1 MILIHHTGMKL
12 KRIPLIIIF
21 LLSASNITADEL
33 RLFQIGIVEKAT
45 PDSVDVAL
53 ISLSDIYLL
62 SEHPDSLA
70 IPDVSGKTEA
80 ESKYLKL
87 NGAYRKRF
95 LSGAKILETDKVFIY
110 DYSTSSLKS
119 FSVKSLQVVACL
131 NIYGAEF
138 PYTQFDYMIGFEIE
152 RKLLTGFDKYFE
164 NTLVAF
170 GKTNPFLEEQLKKV
184 VWKKSDQSTFSLPP
198 INSKDSITL
207 NKFFAQLN
215 YEVSSEYEFISDE
228 HHLFI
233 QDITIKESQW
243 TSAKRLIVVDAKSK
257 KVTKEKIFYNGESAT
272 FAPLQNQWTG
282 KLFKN
287 KPPVI
292 FGFQYISFGCPHLT
306 FLDNISSDI
315 YINCDNRH

>member
-1 MILIHHTGMKL
+1 MKL
-12 KRIPLIIIF
+12 KQILLIIIF
-21 LLSASNITADEL
+21 LLSASNIKADEL

-87 NGAYRKRF
+87 NDTYRKRF
-95 LSGAKILETDKVFIY
+95 LTGAKISEADKIFIY
-110 DYSTSSLKS
+110 DYSTNTLKS
-119 FSVKSLQVVACL
+119 VPVKSLQVVACL

-138 PYTQFDYMIGFEIE
+138 PYSQFDYMIGFEID

-164 NTLVAF
+164 NTLVTI
-170 GKTNPFLEEQLKKV
+170 GKKNPFLAEQLKNI
-184 VWKKSDQSTFSLPP
+184 VWKKAEQQTYLLPP
-198 INSKDSITL
+198 INSNDSLAL
-207 NKFFAQLN
+207 NVFFGGLK
-215 YEVSSEYEFISDE
+215 YELSSEYEFISDE

-257 KVTKEKIFYNGESAT
+257 KVIKEKIFYNGESAT

-292 FGFQYISFGCPHLT
+292 FGFQYVTFGCPHLT

>member
-1 MILIHHTGMKL
+1 MKL
-12 KRIPLIIIF
+12 KQILLIIIF
-21 LLSASNITADEL
+21 LLSASNIKADEL

-87 NGAYRKRF
+87 NDTYRKRF
-95 LSGAKILETDKVFIY
+95 LTGAKISEADKIFIY
-110 DYSTSSLKS
+110 DYSTNTLKS
-119 FSVKSLQVVACL
+119 VPVKSLQVVACL

-138 PYTQFDYMIGFEIE
+138 PYSQFDYMIGFEID

-164 NTLVAF
+164 NTLVTI
-170 GKTNPFLEEQLKKV
+170 GKKNPFLAEQLKNI
-184 VWKKSDQSTFSLPP
+184 VWKKAEQQTYLLPP
-198 INSKDSITL
+198 INSNDSLAL
-207 NKFFAQLN
+207 NVFFGGLK
-215 YEVSSEYEFISDE
+215 YELSSEYEFISDE

-257 KVTKEKIFYNGESAT
+257 KVIKEKIFYNGESAT

>member
-1 MILIHHTGMKL
+1 MRAKL
-12 KRIPLIIIF
+12 FPLVFFLF
-21 LLSASNITADEL
+21 LLRPIAKCDEL
-33 RLFQIGIVEKAT
+33 RLFQVGLLEKAT
-45 PDSVDVAL
+45 PDSADVVL

-70 IPDVSGKTEA
+70 IPDVSDKTEA

-95 LSGAKILETDKVFIY
+95 LSGTKILETDKVFIY
-110 DYSTSSLKS
+110 DYSTSTLKS

-184 VWKKSDQSTFSLPP
+184 VWKKSDQSTFYLPP

-233 QDITIKESQW
+233 QDITIKESKW

-257 KVTKEKIFYNGESAT
+257 KVIKEKIFYNGESAT

>member
-1 MILIHHTGMKL
+1 MKL
-12 KRIPLIIIF
+12 KQFPLIAFF
-21 LLSASNITADEL
+21 LLSTSITKADEL
-33 RLFQIGIVEKAT
+33 RLFQIGLLEKAT
-45 PDSVDVAL
+45 PDSADVVL

-70 IPDVSGKTEA
+70 IPDAGDKTEA

-87 NGAYRKRF
+87 NDTYRKRF
-95 LSGAKILETDKVFIY
+95 LTGAKISEADKIFIY
-110 DYSTSSLKS
+110 DYSTNTLKS
-119 FSVKSLQVVACL
+119 VPVKSLQVVACL

-170 GKTNPFLEEQLKKV
+170 GKTNPFLAEQLKKV

-257 KVTKEKIFYNGESAT
+257 KVIKEKIFYNGESAT